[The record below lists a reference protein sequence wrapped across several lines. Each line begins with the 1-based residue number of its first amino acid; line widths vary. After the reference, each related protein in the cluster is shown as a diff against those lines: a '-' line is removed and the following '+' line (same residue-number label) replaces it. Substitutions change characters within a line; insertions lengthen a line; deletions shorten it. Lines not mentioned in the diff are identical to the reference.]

1 MQFLLVVQSAGKA
14 IAKSASKKAAEND
27 CDDGVGLRTAA
38 FRLIKPL
45 GAVVD
50 AVASHERTRKR
61 AHVQQYDVS
70 GMPLSRDWIVNPC
83 PPARSGKSAEG
94 FARCVIPEL
103 HPA

>member
-1 MQFLLVVQSAGKA
+1 MLTMQFLLVVQSAGEA

-50 AVASHERTRKR
+50 AVASHERTRER
-61 AHVQQYDVS
+61 AHVQQYGVG
-70 GMPLSRDWIVNPC
+70 GMPRQP
-83 PPARSGKSAEG
+83 
-94 FARCVIPEL
+94 FT
-103 HPA
+103 